1 MKKEEEEER
10 KRRRRRRRRGRRFL
24 SCVRAPATTFIARC
38 LYSQDS
44 SKPIDLGAV
53 NRVWLEE
60 IVLHELDALLRQ
72 GEDHG
77 ILHILFYRVEG
88 ETSTRFSGVLYDV
101 PNKKMHILLRK
112 RSPLMPCL

>member
-1 MKKEEEEER
+1 MER
-10 KRRRRRRRRGRRFL
+10 KRRGRRGRRFL

-38 LYSQDS
+38 SYSQDR

-53 NRVWLEE
+53 DRVWLEG

-77 ILHILFYRVEG
+77 IFYFSFYRVEG
-88 ETSTRFSGVLYDV
+88 ETSTRFSGVLYDM
-101 PNKKMHILLRK
+101 PNKKMHILVRK
-112 RSPLMPCL
+112 RSPLKPCL